1 LKIKNLIKNNLFLY
15 NFLINFR
22 DKLRIIYNQKRRS
35 RFFWDLR
42 RGDSILSLDY
52 PLSKDS
58 LFFDIGAHVGNFS
71 IQMAEKY
78 DCNIYAFEPLEENYN
93 ILKEQVKR
101 FQKVKCFE
109 VALSNY
115 DGESY
120 ISNLGASASLFN
132 RDEGDLD
139 KKISVKSFSTFV
151 KEKEIAFIDL
161 VKMNIEGSEYDL
173 LDEIIDSEYIKNI
186 NHLQIQFHNF
196 VNDSKEK
203 RKKIR
208 KKLKLTHI
216 NKYNFPFIWER
227 WDLKKN

>member
-1 LKIKNLIKNNLFLY
+1 MKIKNLIKNNLFLY

-161 VKMNIEGSEYDL
+161 VKMNIEGSEYEVLIDL
-173 LDEIIDSEYIKNI
+173 LNSEKISLI
-186 NHLQIQFHNF
+186 NHLQIQYHRNRVFYRF
-196 VNDSKEK
+196 K
-203 RKKIR
+203 RYLIN
-208 KKLKLTHI
+208 KKLRKTHNLI
-216 NKYNFPFIWER
+216 WCYKYVWER
-227 WDLKKN
+227 WDLK